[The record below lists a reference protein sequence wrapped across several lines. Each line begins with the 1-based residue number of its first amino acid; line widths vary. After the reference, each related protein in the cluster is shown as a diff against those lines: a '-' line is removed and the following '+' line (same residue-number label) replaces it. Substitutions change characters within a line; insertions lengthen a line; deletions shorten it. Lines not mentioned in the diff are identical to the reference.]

1 MRERAS
7 EDLIKIQNQAAA
19 LRSSNEQQGLRSTG
33 GGGQRTPTSPA
44 ASLLQQEKTRVGPR
58 TATEPRGEDFL
69 GRANCAPSF
78 LQSNGWGTEEPGR
91 LQSME
96 SQESN
101 MTKQL
106 NNNKNPIHKG
116 STLII

>member
-78 LQSNGWGTEEPGR
+78 LQSNGWGNVLI
-91 LQSME
+91 LQSPAPQGRGLLAE
-96 SQESN
+96 
-101 MTKQL
+101 
-106 NNNKNPIHKG
+106 G
-116 STLII
+116 ARG